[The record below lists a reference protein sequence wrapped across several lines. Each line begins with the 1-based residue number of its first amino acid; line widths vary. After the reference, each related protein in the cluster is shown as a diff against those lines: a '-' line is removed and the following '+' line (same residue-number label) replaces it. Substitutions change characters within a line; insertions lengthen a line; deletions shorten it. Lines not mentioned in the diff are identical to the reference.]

1 MPPRNPRTT
10 STTTT
15 ATPSK
20 GRSANSKNWTPAQL
34 GIMLQQV
41 RSVLPRGAHDWQQI
55 TYQYNNVTKENAE
68 VLRIKK
74 KFNSLANV
82 RKPTGGALMPAT
94 VSEAKKIRQLID
106 ERIGS
111 GIEGIPTSSSIGD
124 DNADDGNA
132 VSFNNSQVYDNDAL
146 NDDHNDIDI
155 EPTQPLPALPSTL
168 LQSAQ
173 SNVSAVLQQLDPT
186 ATSTT
191 TTATSTAV
199 PATPVPVYTLSS
211 PNAVNKRK
219 RSNNDI
225 MSSALQAAT
234 ASETSNNNNM
244 MSMMLQQ
251 ERMMMMMMNQQRTE
265 HREMMMA
272 MMSMINNNNNNSSA
286 SSKRQNVSDSI
297 QLDEHED

>member
-10 STTTT
+10 SKTTT
-15 ATPSK
+15 ATSSK

-41 RSVLPRGAHDWQQI
+41 RSVLPRGAHDWQQV
-55 TYQYNNVTKENAE
+55 TYQYNNVAKENAE

-74 KFNSLANV
+74 KFNSLANE

-124 DNADDGNA
+124 DNADDADNDDDNA

-191 TTATSTAV
+191 TTTTAAATATAV
-199 PATPVPVYTLSS
+199 PNTPVPVYTLSS

-225 MSSALQAAT
+225 MSTALQAAT

-272 MMSMINNNNNNSSA
+272 MMSMINNNTN
-286 SSKRQNVSDSI
+286 SSKR
-297 QLDEHED
+297 